1 MLGNSAR
8 RAYPTGAT
16 GVAPDVWEI
25 QQPLTYDVDVPP
37 PPPRGFLAARWL
49 ALRLA
54 LDALLPGGPRY
65 GRVRGRRPRRAKPD
79 DGPPPTAAARPDTRA
94 VPAPRAPRDPR
105 ETGDAPARRNRLA
118 MRD

>member
-25 QQPLTYDVDVPP
+25 QQPLTYDADVPP

-54 LDALLPGGPRY
+54 LDAVLPGGPRY
-65 GRVRGRRPRRAKPD
+65 GRVRAPRPRGAKAAGD
-79 DGPPPTAAARPDTRA
+79 ASATAAPRPDARV
-94 VPAPRAPRDPR
+94 VPAPRSPRDPR
-105 ETGDAPARRNRLA
+105 ESGDGPARRNRLA
-118 MRD
+118 VRD